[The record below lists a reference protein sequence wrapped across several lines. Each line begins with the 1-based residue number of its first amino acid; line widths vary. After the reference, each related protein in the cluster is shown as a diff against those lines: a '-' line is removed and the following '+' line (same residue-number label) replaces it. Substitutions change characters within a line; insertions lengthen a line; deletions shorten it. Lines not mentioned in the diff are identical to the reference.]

1 MFKLVTKQTLYNS
14 VLILTGYITAVPFF
28 LFFFLPYRKLPD
40 DPKAEWSVSLVSS
53 EILKHIRA
61 HSINMVRP
69 TLCLCLS
76 KKWLLCHFLY
86 GVTAQFPRHYMLEI
100 HVLYCF
106 LCTMCSGTAASLLI
120 NPVSRW
126 SA

>member
-1 MFKLVTKQTLYNS
+1 MFKLVTNQTLYNS

-69 TLCLCLS
+69 TLCLVRAFQRSGFCVIS
-76 KKWLLCHFLY
+76 CTVSPHN
-86 GVTAQFPRHYMLEI
+86 FPAI
-100 HVLYCF
+100 IC
-106 LCTMCSGTAASLLI
+106 
-120 NPVSRW
+120 
-126 SA
+126 

>member
-69 TLCLCLS
+69 TLCLVRAFQRSGFCVISCSVSL
-76 KKWLLCHFLY
+76 HN
-86 GVTAQFPRHYMLEI
+86 FPAI
-100 HVLYCF
+100 IC
-106 LCTMCSGTAASLLI
+106 
-120 NPVSRW
+120 
-126 SA
+126 